1 MEAFIGTLT
10 TLCYLER
17 DDMLLLLHSVKK
29 KKDVNKDKWFGVGC
43 HALAYEIP
51 EE

>member
-17 DDMLLLLHSVKK
+17 DDRFLMLENRDFLKSCIEKLGKK
-29 KKDVNKDKWFGVGC
+29 ERDF
-43 HALAYEIP
+43 IST
-51 EE
+51 